1 MPLIETPHSL
11 GLDFKLIRDLSIS
24 IFIPLPRSTNLP
36 VTVRISG
43 RRLRRERFTAVAPS
57 GQQQSSLSRRKP
69 PSSSSSSSSS
79 PNQTLTSGRTRFVYR
94 ESLNSLSE
102 SDLNFPF
109 WQRTWFIL
117 LLLVMALSFFGLAI
131 FLFLSLD
138 SDYSFN
144 SPVSA
149 ASSSHSQGVE
159 VAFFLL
165 HKLVY
170 WWYSIFWGF
179 IGIVHSKGFLI
190 APQAVYI
197 VRWFNGCL

>member
-24 IFIPLPRSTNLP
+24 IFIPLPSSTNLP

-131 FLFLSLD
+131 FLFISLD

-149 ASSSHSQGVE
+149 ASSSSHSQGVE

-170 WWYSIFWGF
+170 WWYSN
-179 IGIVHSKGFLI
+179 FLG
-190 APQAVYI
+190 VYGNCSFEGVFDSSTSRI
-197 VRWFNGCL
+197 YS